1 MNKTQLATNIYE
13 VIKDYR
19 NQDEIF
25 ITVNDIIE
33 WADQFEENSVLILT
47 ELEKIIHETYISK
60 KKAKQLLEDRLKWYL
75 NFYKYTDITYFLID
89 TEFLNLQESYKSQP
103 AILELIEEVLNEKY
117 NVSYK
122 DFCDFPKINYIYFDD
137 VLASGSTIGRDV
149 DAFLN
154 DQCIATNKKFS
165 ERLEHGEIKLSISLF
180 CLHIWGGEFL
190 KHRISKSF
198 NDKVMKRITWFYDY
212 GIQNHAK
219 FYNQSLN
226 VAKPIKGTNKRINE
240 YLESLDANKYE
251 DYAYRSENTPKFERF
266 FTSSESRI
274 KFENIITEKGIAI
287 INMIKGPINGNIRP
301 LGIINPSYKIFGLGT
316 HFFTWRNIP
325 NNTPLIYWWEVRG
338 HDWKPL
344 FPLKNRGLPKK

>member
-1 MNKTQLATNIYE
+1 MFAL
-13 VIKDYR
+13 
-19 NQDEIF
+19 
-25 ITVNDIIE
+25 
-33 WADQFEENSVLILT
+33 S
-47 ELEKIIHETYISK
+47 
-60 KKAKQLLEDRLKWYL
+60 
-75 NFYKYTDITYFLID
+75 
-89 TEFLNLQESYKSQP
+89 
-103 AILELIEEVLNEKY
+103 
-117 NVSYK
+117 
-122 DFCDFPKINYIYFDD
+122 
-137 VLASGSTIGRDV
+137 
-149 DAFLN
+149 
-154 DQCIATNKKFS
+154 NKKFS

-190 KHRISKSF
+190 KHRISKNF

-212 GIQNHAK
+212 EIQNHAK
-219 FYNQSLN
+219 FYNQNLN
-226 VAKPIKGTNKRINE
+226 VAKPIKRTNKRINE
-240 YLESLDANKYE
+240 YLESLDASKYE

-274 KFENIITEKGIAI
+274 KFENIITEKGIDI
-287 INMIKGPINGNIRP
+287 INMIKGPVNGNIRP